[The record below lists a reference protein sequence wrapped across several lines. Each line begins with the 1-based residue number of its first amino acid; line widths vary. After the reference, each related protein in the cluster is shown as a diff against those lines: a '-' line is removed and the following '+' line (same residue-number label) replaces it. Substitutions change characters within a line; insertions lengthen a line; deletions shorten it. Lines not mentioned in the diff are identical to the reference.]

1 MRRRRREELR
11 ATVIAGTVAGD
22 IAIARAII
30 KPERARINR
39 AAALPARLRDG
50 LHCIT
55 AAHGRHG
62 IDQHGIYLS
71 RPQSGL
77 GRRRNE
83 HGDFAAWRLGRK
95 MRAQIIKRAAF
106 DFFEFLGQFAR
117 HTNFASAVNRRNIV
131 Q

>member
-1 MRRRRREELR
+1 MRRALIVFFCCRGGMFFFFFIGLR
-11 ATVIAGTVAGD
+11 FR
-22 IAIARAII
+22 IARAII

-77 GRRRNE
+77 GRQGNE

-95 MRAQIIKRAAF
+95 IRAQIIKRAAF
-106 DFFEFLGQFAR
+106 DFLSLK
-117 HTNFASAVNRRNIV
+117 HI
-131 Q
+131 